1 MSSGELVALLA
12 GLELLTAV
20 LLAWRGPASSPR
32 GPLAVQGFALA
43 GLVAVIGVVHGE
55 RALWPVAVLVAL
67 LKGVLLPGLVVGRP
81 VLRAAGVAG
90 PARRP
95 SRIPV
100 LLSAAGLVVVA
111 DLVARPLA
119 AVVTGPTGRALPVG
133 FALVLIGFMLLVTGT
148 RARAQLVGF
157 LVLDNGIATT
167 AFLATGGVPLVV
179 ELGASLDVLLVVLV
193 LRVLGARLDTAFGG
207 TDLDQLRELHD

>member
-1 MSSGELVALLA
+1 
-12 GLELLTAV
+12 
-20 LLAWRGPASSPR
+20 
-32 GPLAVQGFALA
+32 
-43 GLVAVIGVVHGE
+43 VHGD

-67 LKGVLLPGLVVGRP
+67 LKGVLLPALVVGRP
-81 VLRAAGVAG
+81 VLRMAGIGRAAVSEGGSDEGGPVEGGPVEGAPDEG
-90 PARRP
+90 APARRP

-119 AVVTGPTGRALPVG
+119 AVATGSTGRALPVG
-133 FALVLIGFMLLVTGT
+133 LALVLVGFMLLVTGT
-148 RARAQLVGF
+148 CARAQLVGF

-193 LRVLGARLDTAFGG
+193 LQVLGARLDTAFGG
-207 TDLDQLRELHD
+207 TAGSAAGGAAGSTDLDQLRELHD